1 MEICNSYP
9 IDIPLMSIILLTVSN
24 FSTFQMAQ
32 NHSPGQAGE
41 SAAVWEADHARLEAV
56 VRRNEPQSCL
66 VDSGSQ
72 YVPA

>member
-9 IDIPLMSIILLTVSN
+9 IIPLMCTILLTVSN

-56 VRRNEPQSCL
+56 VRSAE
-66 VDSGSQ
+66 
-72 YVPA
+72 